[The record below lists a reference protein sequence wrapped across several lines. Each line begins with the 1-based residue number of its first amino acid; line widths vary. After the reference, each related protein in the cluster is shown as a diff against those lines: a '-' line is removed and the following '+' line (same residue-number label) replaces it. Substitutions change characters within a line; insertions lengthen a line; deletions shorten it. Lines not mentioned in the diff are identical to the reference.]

1 MFLHRWLSHSCQG
14 CLIVELWANVLNIIL
29 ELFSGPFELV
39 IIMTELPAAFPVE
52 QRVELGIWSWNK
64 HILGSQKSKH
74 VFVQLFK
81 MFLFNV
87 LDDLN
92 QSDQIKFELLEFKIL
107 LQCVAPVQFYVLIEV
122 PLKLE
127 IELSVFRFDVL
138 QLVRHLLRWLS
149 GVSPRQCQVR

>member
-1 MFLHRWLSHSCQG
+1 
-14 CLIVELWANVLNIIL
+14 
-29 ELFSGPFELV
+29 
-39 IIMTELPAAFPVE
+39 
-52 QRVELGIWSWNK
+52 
-64 HILGSQKSKH
+64 
-74 VFVQLFK
+74 